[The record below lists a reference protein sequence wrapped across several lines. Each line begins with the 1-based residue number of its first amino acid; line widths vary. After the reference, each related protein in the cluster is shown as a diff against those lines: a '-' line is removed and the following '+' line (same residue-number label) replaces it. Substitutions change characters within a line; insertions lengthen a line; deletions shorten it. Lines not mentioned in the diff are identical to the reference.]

1 MIKVKNEIYI
11 KALGKR
17 IQKLRRDAG
26 ISQEELSNIS
36 EVSLAQITR
45 IERGT
50 INPTVST
57 IYALSK
63 GLGIKTNKIYD
74 FEISDS
80 DK

>member
-1 MIKVKNEIYI
+1 MKNEIYI

-17 IQKLRRDAG
+17 IQKLRKDAG

-50 INPTVST
+50 INSTVST
-57 IYALSK
+57 IFAISK
-63 GLGIKTNKIYD
+63 GLGMKASKVYD
-74 FEISDS
+74 FEIPDS